1 MRPSSLPW
9 IAIPILLLSRPLLG
23 QPTGERTITA
33 TVTYIA
39 GGSVY
44 IGAGRAQSLA
54 VGDTGVVMRG
64 TPGTVRIIVGAVSS
78 GSSVARRLNAEDSI
92 AVGDSVVFRKKAAS
106 GEMLPAVGVAGSI
119 AGTSEPATTALTHG
133 RVSLQYVGWGD
144 LGSDADNA
152 RASLVVALDA
162 GRIFGTGF
170 RFTMYGRVTS
180 VIRQDPSS
188 PNNEGKWNARVYD
201 MSLSLDEPNSW
212 FGVGFGRITSRY
224 AGGIGIVDGT
234 QLYARAGALTFGVLG
249 GFQPDYRTSEFNTDY
264 TKGLLFF
271 NAAWGTPGQS
281 PGSTTIAYGTQY
293 YKGSLDRDYLYVQ
306 NTFGF
311 NSRLYLFQSS
321 EVDLHTESGGEFQ
334 RAFRLTNTFITLN
347 YLPASWVTLT
357 ASYDANRPVDFFES
371 MKLIPD
377 SLFEKDL
384 RQGLR
389 AGAYFRL
396 PLGISLAA
404 TGGYRLP
411 IGDQPAGYNAGG
423 GVRMSDIA
431 RSGFS
436 AGGRYQKVRGIYTD
450 GNDITVEVDQS
461 IAGNLF
467 LGLRFD
473 YYTFREL
480 EGSDRSTI
488 TTASANLSWRI
499 ARSWY
504 ATLTGDRVWN
514 TGQDLFRL
522 FAEFGIHF

>member
-1 MRPSSLPW
+1 M
-9 IAIPILLLSRPLLG
+9 AIPILLLSDSLVG

-33 TVTYIA
+33 NVTYVA
-39 GGSVY
+39 GTSVY
-44 IGAGRAQSLA
+44 IGAGRTQSLA

-64 TPGTVRIIVGAVSS
+64 TPGTVRVVVGAVSS
-78 GSSVARRLNAEDSI
+78 GSSVARLLNPDDSV
-92 AVGDSVVFRKKAAS
+92 AVGDSVVFRKRDAS
-106 GEMLPAVGVAGSI
+106 AENFPGVGAPAPVARS
-119 AGTSEPATTALTHG
+119 SEPATAALTRG

-162 GRIFGTGF
+162 GRLFGTGF
-170 RFTMYGRVTS
+170 RFTMYGRLTS
-180 VIRQDPSS
+180 VVRQDPSS
-188 PNNEGKWNARVYD
+188 QNSEGKWNARVYD
-201 MSLSLDEPNSW
+201 MSVSLDDPNSW
-212 FGVGFGRITSRY
+212 FGVGLGRITSRY

-234 QLYARAGALTFGVLG
+234 QLTARTGALTFGVLG

-264 TKGLLFF
+264 TKGLLFL
-271 NAAWGTPGQS
+271 NAAWGSRVHS
-281 PGSTTIAYGTQY
+281 PGSTTFAYGTQY

-306 NTFGF
+306 NTFSF
-311 NSRLYLFQSS
+311 NSRLYLYQSS
-321 EVDLHTESGGEFQ
+321 EIDLHTESGGELQ
-334 RAFRLTNTFITLN
+334 QAFRLTNTFITVN
-347 YLPASWVTLT
+347 YLPASWVTIT
-357 ASYDANRPVDFFES
+357 AAYDANRPVDFFES

-384 RQGLR
+384 RQGFR
-389 AGAYFRL
+389 AGAFFRL
-396 PLGISLAA
+396 PVGISLSA

-411 IGDQPAGYNAGG
+411 VGDQPAGYNAGG

-436 AGGRYQKVRGIYTD
+436 AGARYQKVRGIYTD
-450 GNDITVEVDQS
+450 GSDITVELDQS

-473 YYTFREL
+473 SYTFTQL
-480 EGSDRSTI
+480 EGSERSTI
-488 TTASANLSWRI
+488 TTASVNLNWLI

-514 TGQDLFRL
+514 TGQDLYRL